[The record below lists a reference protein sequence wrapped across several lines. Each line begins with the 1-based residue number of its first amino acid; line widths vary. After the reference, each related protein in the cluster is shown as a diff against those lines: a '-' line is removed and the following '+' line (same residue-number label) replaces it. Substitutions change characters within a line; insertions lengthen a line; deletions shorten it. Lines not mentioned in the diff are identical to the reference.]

1 MEGGKKIDKFG
12 NTPSR
17 ILFICL
23 LLFIPML
30 NFVIFTVYANFGG
43 ILLAFRQFDGTKE
56 YFAGFANFIKFFR
69 DWNVSDYGKTLGISF
84 AYLPIVGL
92 ISLPISLV
100 TSYFLYK
107 KIPCA
112 KFFVIILFL
121 PNIIPAA
128 VMAEFYRRLWD
139 AGGGLVETGALNRFF
154 SLFTGR
160 EINWLTN
167 PEYANQALWLYTVWF
182 GFGYNAILL
191 WGAMNRVPK
200 ELVESAKLD
209 GAGLCREFFS
219 ITVPII
225 WPTLSMVIVLTAMV
239 PFTIYMQPLIICANG
254 DYGTRTIALLAMQ
267 EIKRPDV
274 YFAAAIN
281 ILLACVS
288 IPFVLIVKK
297 LTDKAFAVV
306 EV

>member
-69 DWNVSDYGKTLGISF
+69 DWNVSDYGKTLGVSF

-92 ISLPISLV
+92 VSLPISLV

-128 VMAEFYRRLWD
+128 VMAEPI
-139 AGGGLVETGALNRFF
+139 LV
-154 SLFTGR
+154 
-160 EINWLTN
+160 W
-167 PEYANQALWLYTVWF
+167 TVHR
-182 GFGYNAILL
+182 IH
-191 WGAMNRVPK
+191 R
-200 ELVESAKLD
+200 
-209 GAGLCREFFS
+209 
-219 ITVPII
+219 
-225 WPTLSMVIVLTAMV
+225 
-239 PFTIYMQPLIICANG
+239 Q
-254 DYGTRTIALLAMQ
+254 
-267 EIKRPDV
+267 
-274 YFAAAIN
+274 
-281 ILLACVS
+281 
-288 IPFVLIVKK
+288 
-297 LTDKAFAVV
+297 
-306 EV
+306 